1 LITIDSKLTATS
13 VEMSEHFLRFVDSAV
28 NLKTVDDLGVA
39 WCVLPC
45 CCFACLQG
53 DSSEGPR
60 QVGGAALTPRSIAA
74 AIQVPSPWMDN
85 GTEQRPAPASAFLRH
100 A

>member
-39 WCVLPC
+39 LL
-45 CCFACLQG
+45 CFALLLFCMLAG
-53 DSSEGPR
+53 R
-60 QVGGAALTPRSIAA
+60 
-74 AIQVPSPWMDN
+74 
-85 GTEQRPAPASAFLRH
+85 
-100 A
+100 